1 MNRVTLCG
9 RLTKDCELRT
19 TTTGTAVCTFTVAV
33 DRPRSRDGVKE
44 ADFIRCKCFGKQGET
59 IAFYKGKGD
68 MIAVDGRLQTGS
80 YEKDGIRHYTTDV
93 IVERADFLAKE
104 KHAQSDDKQAS
115 RVPTAYGGQ
124 MPQGFENVEDDDV
137 PW

>member
-1 MNRVTLCG
+1 MNRVSLCG
-9 RLTKDCELRT
+9 RLTKDCELRV

-33 DRPRSRDGVKE
+33 DRPRNKDGVKE

-93 IVERADFLAKE
+93 IVERADFLIKE
-104 KHAQSDDKQAS
+104 KNAQRDEKQPS
-115 RVPTAYGGQ
+115 RTPK
-124 MPQGFENVEDDDV
+124 GFEDINDDDV

>member
-1 MNRVTLCG
+1 MNRVNLCG
-9 RLTKDCELRT
+9 RLTKNPDLRAT
-19 TTTGTAVCTFTVAV
+19 STGMSVCSFTVAV
-33 DRPRSRDGVKE
+33 DRPRNKEGVKE
-44 ADFIRCKCFGKQGET
+44 ADFIRCKAFGKQGES
-59 IAFYKGKGD
+59 IAYYKGKGD

-104 KHAQSDDKQAS
+104 KHAQSDEKQPSNAS
-115 RVPTAYGGQ
+115 NA
-124 MPQGFENVEDDDV
+124 FESIGDDDI

>member
-9 RLTKDCELRT
+9 RLTKDCELRV

-33 DRPRSRDGVKE
+33 DRPRNKDGVKE

-80 YEKDGIRHYTTDV
+80 YEKDGIRHYATDV
-93 IVERADFLAKE
+93 IVERADFLGKE
-104 KHAQSDDKQAS
+104 KNAQSDEKQPS
-115 RVPTAYGGQ
+115 RVSN
-124 MPQGFENVEDDDV
+124 GFEDINDDDV

>member
-1 MNRVTLCG
+1 MNRVNLCG
-9 RLTKDCELRT
+9 RLTKNPDLRAT
-19 TTTGTAVCTFTVAV
+19 STGMSVCSFTLAV
-33 DRPRSRDGVKE
+33 DRPRNKDGVKE
-44 ADFIRCKCFGKQGET
+44 ADFIRCKAFGKQGES
-59 IAFYKGKGD
+59 IAYYKGKGD

-104 KHAQSDDKQAS
+104 KHAQSGEKQPSAVS
-115 RVPTAYGGQ
+115 DA
-124 MPQGFENVEDDDV
+124 FEAIGDDDI

>member
-1 MNRVTLCG
+1 MNRITLCG
-9 RLTKDCELRT
+9 RLTKDCELRV

-33 DRPRSRDGVKE
+33 DRPRNKDGVKE

-93 IVERADFLAKE
+93 IVERADFLGKE
-104 KHAQSDDKQAS
+104 KNAQRDEKQPS
-115 RVPTAYGGQ
+115 RTPS
-124 MPQGFENVEDDDV
+124 GFEDINDDAV

>member
-1 MNRVTLCG
+1 MNRVIEVG
-9 RLTKDCELRT
+9 RLTRDPELRT
-19 TTTGTAVCTFTVAV
+19 TTAGKSVCSFTLAV
-33 DRPRSRDGVKE
+33 DRPRNKDGVKE
-44 ADFIRCKCFGKQGET
+44 ADFIRCKAFGKQGES
-59 IAFYKGKGD
+59 IAYYKGKGD

-104 KHAQSDDKQAS
+104 KHAQSDEKQPSAVS
-115 RVPTAYGGQ
+115 DA
-124 MPQGFENVEDDDV
+124 FEAIGDDDI

>member
-1 MNRVTLCG
+1 MNRILLCG
-9 RLTKDCELRT
+9 RLTKDCELRVT
-19 TTTGTAVCTFTVAV
+19 TSGTAVCTFTIAV
-33 DRPRSRDGVKE
+33 DRPRNKDGVKE

-80 YEKDGIRHYTTDV
+80 YERDGIRHYTTDV
-93 IVERADFLAKE
+93 IVERADFLGKE
-104 KHAQSDDKQAS
+104 KNAQSDEKKPS
-115 RVPTAYGGQ
+115 RVPN
-124 MPQGFENVEDDDV
+124 GFEDINDDDV

>member
-1 MNRVTLCG
+1 MNRVNLCG
-9 RLTKDCELRT
+9 RLTKNPDLRVT
-19 TTTGTAVCTFTVAV
+19 STGMSVCSFTVAV
-33 DRPRSRDGVKE
+33 DRPRNKDGVKE
-44 ADFIRCKCFGKQGET
+44 ADFIRCKAFGKQGES
-59 IAFYKGKGD
+59 IAYYKGKGD

-104 KHAQSDDKQAS
+104 KHAQSDEKQPSAVS
-115 RVPTAYGGQ
+115 DA
-124 MPQGFENVEDDDV
+124 FESIGDDDI

>member
-9 RLTKDCELRT
+9 RLTKNCELRT

-33 DRPRSRDGVKE
+33 DRPRNRDGVKE

-80 YEKDGIRHYTTDV
+80 YERDGIRHYTTDV
-93 IVERADFLAKE
+93 IVERADFLGKE
-104 KHAQSDDKQAS
+104 KNAQSDEKQPS
-115 RVPTAYGGQ
+115 RVTK
-124 MPQGFENVEDDDV
+124 GFESIGDDDI

>member
-9 RLTKDCELRT
+9 RLTKNPDLRAT
-19 TTTGTAVCTFTVAV
+19 STGMSVCSFTVAV
-33 DRPRSRDGVKE
+33 DRPRNKDGVKE
-44 ADFIRCKCFGKQGET
+44 ADFIRCKAFGKQGES
-59 IAFYKGKGD
+59 IAYYKGKGD

-104 KHAQSDDKQAS
+104 KHAQSDEKQPSAVS
-115 RVPTAYGGQ
+115 DA
-124 MPQGFENVEDDDV
+124 FEAIGDDDI

>member
-1 MNRVTLCG
+1 MNRVNLCG
-9 RLTKDCELRT
+9 RLTKNPDLRAT
-19 TTTGTAVCTFTVAV
+19 STGMSVCSFTVAV
-33 DRPRSRDGVKE
+33 DRPRNKDGVKE
-44 ADFIRCKCFGKQGET
+44 ADFIRCKAFGKQGES
-59 IAFYKGKGD
+59 IAYYKGKGD

-104 KHAQSDDKQAS
+104 NHAQIDEKQPSAVSDA
-115 RVPTAYGGQ
+115 
-124 MPQGFENVEDDDV
+124 FEAIGDDDI

>member
-1 MNRVTLCG
+1 MNRVIEVG
-9 RLTKDCELRT
+9 RLTRDPELRT
-19 TTTGTAVCTFTVAV
+19 TTAGKSVCSFTLAV
-33 DRPRSRDGVKE
+33 DRPRNKDGVKE
-44 ADFIRCKCFGKQGET
+44 ADFIRCKAFGKQGES
-59 IAFYKGKGD
+59 IAYYKGKGD

-104 KHAQSDDKQAS
+104 KHAQSDEKQPS
-115 RVPTAYGGQ
+115 T
-124 MPQGFENVEDDDV
+124 MPSGFESIADDDI

>member
-1 MNRVTLCG
+1 MNRVNLCG
-9 RLTKDCELRT
+9 RLTRNPELRAT
-19 TTTGTAVCTFTVAV
+19 STGMSVCSFTVAV
-33 DRPRSRDGVKE
+33 DRPRNKDGVKE
-44 ADFIRCKCFGKQGET
+44 ADFIRCKAFGKQGES
-59 IAFYKGKGD
+59 IAYYKGKGD

-104 KHAQSDDKQAS
+104 KHAQSDEKQPSAVS
-115 RVPTAYGGQ
+115 DA
-124 MPQGFENVEDDDV
+124 FEAIGDDDI